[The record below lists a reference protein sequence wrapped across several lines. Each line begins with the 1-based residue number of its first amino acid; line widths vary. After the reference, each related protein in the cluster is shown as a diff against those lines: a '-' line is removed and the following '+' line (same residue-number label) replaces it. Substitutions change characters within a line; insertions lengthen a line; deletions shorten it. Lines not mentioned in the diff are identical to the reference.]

1 VSSLGQAVQKALDSV
16 KDPELDRSLAE
27 LGFARAALD
36 AEDHVTVEVRLP
48 TFWCAPNFA
57 YLMVQDARD
66 AIAAIPGVRSVSVK
80 LLDHFSG
87 EEVTQGVA
95 AGRSFDDAFPGL
107 SDGQGLEALRRLF
120 KVKAFTARQERVL
133 RRLLVEGRS
142 ASEIAGMHLGDVDLG
157 GLDGREY
164 LDKRR
169 DLGLSVEP
177 GEPLAVLPNGRRP
190 APDRLVEYLDRSRA
204 TRISMEANTV
214 LCQGLHVTRY
224 PDDID
229 GR

>member
-1 VSSLGQAVQKALDSV
+1 MSPLAQAVQQALDSV

-36 AEDHVTVEVRLP
+36 DEGDVTVEVRLP

-66 AIAAIPGVRSVSVK
+66 AVAAVPGVRSVSVK

-87 EEVTQGVA
+87 EEVTRGVA
-95 AGRSFDDAFPGL
+95 AGRSFDEAFPSL
-107 SDGQGLEALRRLF
+107 SDGEGLEALRRLF

-142 ASEIAGMHLGDVDLG
+142 ASEIAGMRLGEVDLG
-157 GLDGREY
+157 DEDGWEY
-164 LDKRR
+164 LEKRHQ
-169 DLGLSVEP
+169 LGISVEP
-177 GEPLAVLPNGRRP
+177 GEPIAQPLRQTTVVGDHGLHREGQLVL
-190 APDRLVEYLDRSRA
+190 LDREEGDLTPGRPL
-204 TRISMEANTV
+204 T
-214 LCQGLHVTRY
+214 LRY
-224 PDDID
+224 RRRV